1 MYPVLFSIGDFD
13 VHTFGVLLAL
23 GFIAGVYT
31 ATIQAERAGLDLD
44 QVTNVLLLILACSI
58 IGARAAFVAVS
69 WQHFVANPMEVIRL
83 HKGGLVYY
91 GGLIGGLLAGL
102 VGTRMAH
109 LPLGR
114 FADII
119 PAGLCIGQILGRLG
133 CFANGCCYGAV
144 CSVPW
149 AVRLHSG
156 PGAMVPRHPTQLYEA
171 LFLSAILAVCL
182 WLFRRPHRPGMVM
195 VLYLYLYG
203 VGRYA
208 VELFRGDDRG
218 ASPIPGL
225 SVSQSI
231 SLGVLVLASIVHLLA
246 ARQPLAAAEPPP
258 EKPDLAPDPL

>member
-1 MYPVLFSIGDFD
+1 VYPVLFSLGDFD

-31 ATIQAERAGLDLD
+31 ATMQAERAGLDLD
-44 QVTNVLLLILACSI
+44 QVTNVLLLILALSI
-58 IGARAAFVAVS
+58 VGARAAYVAVS
-69 WQHFVANPMEVIRL
+69 WPHFLEYPEDILRL
-83 HKGGLVYY
+83 HRGGLVYY
-91 GGLIGGLLAGL
+91 GGLIGGILAGL
-102 VGTRMAH
+102 VGTRLTG
-109 LPLGR
+109 LPFAR

-119 PAGLCIGQILGRLG
+119 PAGLCLGQILGRLG

-144 CSVPW
+144 CSLPW

-156 PGAMVPRHPTQLYEA
+156 PGAVVPRHPTQLYET
-171 LFLSAILAVCL
+171 LFLAGILAVCL

-195 VLYLYLYG
+195 VVYLYLYG

-218 ASPIPGL
+218 ASPVPGL

-231 SLGVLVLASIVHLLA
+231 SLAILAVAAIAHLLV
-246 ARQPLAAAEPPP
+246 ARTPAAAAEPPP